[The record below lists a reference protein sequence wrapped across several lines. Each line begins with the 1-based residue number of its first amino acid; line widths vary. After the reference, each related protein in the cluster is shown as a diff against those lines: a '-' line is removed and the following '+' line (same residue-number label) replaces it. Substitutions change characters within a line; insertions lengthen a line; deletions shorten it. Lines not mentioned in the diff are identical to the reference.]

1 MNNLKKFNFTKSFI
15 AICMTVILLVSVFTV
30 SAVAAEKAN
39 ITVSTTS
46 VEQGKSV
53 KVTVSINNNPG
64 IWGLR
69 FNVGYNHNIL
79 TLKSADAG
87 TVFSQGE
94 ITAPP
99 SLDQKEYIFMAD
111 RSDFTN
117 TTANGELV
125 TLTFDVKSD
134 ANIKEYPITLKLEDA
149 ITADATT
156 VDVAAVNGSVS
167 VVKPADDNKDDEGD
181 KDPNKDPNKDP
192 SENPN
197 DDKPTNKPVEDGEQP
212 NTSDNFIAVFLFVI
226 LLISAAACL
235 TLFIV
240 RKYRTSKK

>member
-1 MNNLKKFNFTKSFI
+1 MNNLKKVNFTKSFI

-30 SAVAAEKAN
+30 SAVAAEKAS
-39 ITVSTTS
+39 ITVSTVS

-53 KVTVSINNNPG
+53 KVIVSINDNPG

-69 FNVGYNHNIL
+69 FSVGYDHNIL

-134 ANIKEYPITLKLEDA
+134 AKIKEYPITLKLEDA

-156 VDVAAVNGSVS
+156 VDVAAVKGSVS
-167 VVKPADDNKDDEGD
+167 VVKPADDNKDNNNNND
-181 KDPNKDPNKDP
+181 KEPDKGTSDNKDDEKQ
-192 SENPN
+192 
-197 DDKPTNKPVEDGEQP
+197 TNNPVENGEQP
-212 NTSDNFIAVFLFVI
+212 NTSDNFIAVLFFII
-226 LLISAAACL
+226 LLISAAGCL

-240 RKYRTSKK
+240 KQYKISKK